1 MDTGPLQKP
10 PSNAHD
16 NDDNDDNVDDDS
28 NDVDEDSN
36 DVDEDSNDVDDDD
49 NVDSCCARNK
59 MSVVKKNKGI
69 RLQYKTNWSLELQ
82 APPAINISCEE
93 PN

>member
-16 NDDNDDNVDDDS
+16 NDNEVDVNDNVDDD
-28 NDVDEDSN
+28 
-36 DVDEDSNDVDDDD
+36 DDF
-49 NVDSCCARNK
+49 DSCCARNK

-69 RLQYKTNWSLELQ
+69 RLHIKK
-82 APPAINISCEE
+82 IGF
-93 PN
+93 

>member
-16 NDDNDDNVDDDS
+16 NDDNDDNVDVDD
-28 NDVDEDSN
+28 
-36 DVDEDSNDVDDDD
+36 DSNDVDDDD

-69 RLQYKTNWSLELQ
+69 RLHIKK
-82 APPAINISCEE
+82 IGF
-93 PN
+93 

>member
-16 NDDNDDNVDDDS
+16 NDDNVDVDDDS

-36 DVDEDSNDVDDDD
+36 DVDDND

-69 RLQYKTNWSLELQ
+69 RLHIKK
-82 APPAINISCEE
+82 IGF
-93 PN
+93 

>member
-10 PSNAHD
+10 PCNAHD
-16 NDDNDDNVDDDS
+16 NDVDDDNVD
-28 NDVDEDSN
+28 E
-36 DVDEDSNDVDDDD
+36 DD

-69 RLQYKTNWSLELQ
+69 RLQSKK
-82 APPAINISCEE
+82 IGF
-93 PN
+93 